1 MFPYFADSNIYFDG
15 KALALRTRDWR
26 RIIRQSVRLLLTAIY
41 MCSVCLL
48 SISAEETQD
57 PQNSSPAFIV
67 AGAAALPEFE
77 GADKFRPVPLIVSR
91 FKAFG
96 AEVELEGLE
105 GKVDLL
111 PHPVWRA
118 GPAFGVILPRNDDF
132 VDDLVIAELPSI
144 GAALELGAFAGF
156 RTPFGTLKEGA
167 LSGTVTV
174 RYDALGAHNGLT
186 VDGELEYFFAV
197 NRMLRIGV
205 AANASFATSDY
216 FDTYFSIAAEDVV
229 SARVLPFEASGGARD
244 VGAEVFSI
252 LSFSPRWGIFSRV
265 AYNRLLS
272 DAADS
277 PIVQDIGSPNQVFAG
292 AGLFVSF

>member
-1 MFPYFADSNIYFDG
+1 M
-15 KALALRTRDWR
+15 RD
-26 RIIRQSVRLLLTAIY
+26 SVRFLFICAYLGFTYVSPVMADEP
-41 MCSVCLL
+41 
-48 SISAEETQD
+48 EESQS
-57 PQNSSPAFIV
+57 SSPSFVV

-77 GADKFRPVPLIVSR
+77 GADRFRPVPLIVSR
-91 FKAFG
+91 FKAFR

-105 GKVDLL
+105 GRVDLI

-132 VDDLVIAELPSI
+132 VDDPAIAELPSI
-144 GAALELGAFAGF
+144 DAALEVGAFVGF
-156 RTPFGTLKEGA
+156 RTPFGRLKEGA

-174 RYDALGAHNGLT
+174 RHDVLGAHNGLT

-197 NRMLRIGV
+197 NRMLRIGIG
-205 AANASFATSDY
+205 ANASFATSDY
-216 FDTYFSIAAEDVV
+216 FDTYFSIDADDAAP
-229 SARVLPFEASGGARD
+229 AGVLPFEASGGARD

-277 PIVQDIGSPNQVFAG
+277 PIVQDIGSPNQIFAG
-292 AGLFVSF
+292 AGLFISF